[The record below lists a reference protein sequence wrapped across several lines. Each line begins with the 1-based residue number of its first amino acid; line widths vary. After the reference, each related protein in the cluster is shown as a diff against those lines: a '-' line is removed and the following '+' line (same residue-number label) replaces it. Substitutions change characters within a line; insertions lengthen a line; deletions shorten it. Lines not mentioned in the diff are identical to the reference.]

1 MEMKKNFVKSTKNR
15 EVNKMAR
22 NQANG
27 LAAGYAGA
35 ILAAGGM
42 LLLGVLGNLGLYTGA
57 VTIMEQWHLFFSL
70 SVTGIIAGMIE
81 AAVLTFVVLYAF
93 VWLYNKFC

>member
-1 MEMKKNFVKSTKNR
+1 MV
-15 EVNKMAR
+15 R
-22 NQANG
+22 NQANP

-35 ILAAGGM
+35 ILAAACM

-57 VTIMEQWHLFFSL
+57 VTIMEQWHIFFSL

-81 AAVLTFVVLYAF
+81 AAILTFVFLYAF
-93 VWLYNKFC
+93 VWLYNKFS